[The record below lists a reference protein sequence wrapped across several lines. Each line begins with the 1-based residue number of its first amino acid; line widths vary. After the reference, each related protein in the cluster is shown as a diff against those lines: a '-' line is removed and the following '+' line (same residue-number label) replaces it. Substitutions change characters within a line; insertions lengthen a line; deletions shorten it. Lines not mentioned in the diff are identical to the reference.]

1 MVNSLNQTSTLL
13 FFLGANEALFMYSCL
28 VNTSSMSQFND
39 IIEVYKI
46 FSFFVNIKWQIIYS
60 FCKFVFLDHNK
71 NLKRLSYA
79 YAKHLLFANYFCHI
93 VFSIDTKKKE
103 RLFRGIKLEW
113 GYDKVIPLKTFN
125 DASNGYL
132 VDDTCVFGA
141 EVFVSKQRSIDKEE
155 CLALIKDSITK
166 KSVIRFDNY
175 SKLTGESHYSAPFS
189 DGNHKWYLFMN
200 YDQLS

>member
-1 MVNSLNQTSTLL
+1 
-13 FFLGANEALFMYSCL
+13 
-28 VNTSSMSQFND
+28 MSHC
-39 IIEVYKI
+39 I
-46 FSFFVNIKWQIIYS
+46 FYRYQ
-60 FCKFVFLDHNK
+60 
-71 NLKRLSYA
+71 
-79 YAKHLLFANYFCHI
+79 
-93 VFSIDTKKKE
+93 KKE